1 MAEIGNVQTMY
12 LQTTD
17 QLGNKYETNI
27 SKGFSVNGAATYQ
40 QVDTAVRALAE
51 LSTNTYGDTVLIT
64 SVSVNEK
71 LEEEAAANG

>member
-12 LQTTD
+12 LQTSD
-17 QLGNKYETNI
+17 QLGNNYETNI
-27 SKGFSVNGAATYQ
+27 SKGFSVNSAATYQ

-71 LEEEAAANG
+71 LEEEAAENG